1 MLGFANEIPSGYKD
15 KTVIGIKTKLERV
28 GNIPSSVKDE
38 DQLKSNNL
46 PGFITGGDIS
56 PDGTKIFL
64 RNEDRM
70 F

>member
-1 MLGFANEIPSGYKD
+1 MMGFASKIPSGYKD

-28 GNIPSSVKDE
+28 GNIPSSVKD
-38 DQLKSNNL
+38 QLKRNDL

-70 F
+70 C